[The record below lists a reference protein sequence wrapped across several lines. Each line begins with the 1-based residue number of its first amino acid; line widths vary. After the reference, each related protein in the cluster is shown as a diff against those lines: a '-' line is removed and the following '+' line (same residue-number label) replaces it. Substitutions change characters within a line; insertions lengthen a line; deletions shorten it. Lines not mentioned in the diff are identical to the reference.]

1 MGSSP
6 MDGNNMD
13 LSKWILKDRLSRA
26 IGSEPSVGLE
36 EMLFG
41 SSTPAPTAEV
51 ANRFES
57 LEIFLQDLVSE
68 QLKRPSDLLTLN
80 PSRRESLGRF
90 LSELSRLPEP
100 EHPQDAL
107 RSFVR
112 NDRTQSEQEALKQL
126 FKQIA
131 IVQIAKALLVL
142 SWRRKSGMDLAKADL
157 KDLTAAISRELGKY
171 IHLQTSSCQLIQR
184 NFYSWYKM
192 SDETQQRLMS
202 MLQTISSV
210 EEARNWLLERARC
223 LSAETLGERER
234 YSNAVY
240 AHLWKSAR
248 KHELLNTR
256 SDSLIGFSPTLRDGS
271 LMESAPSNIE
281 WIGFEPLS
289 FELLFCEVR
298 YLWNEPKCPPLWMKG
313 TGIEM
318 NMEQQR
324 DLLLTASGKQN
335 ILKQM
340 DSVTCAD
347 VALIAEESLIRTQG
361 RSLAAQALRKSVDQ
375 HPVLKKLKQPSTTR
389 GMYQACQAVDKLRQ
403 GGTLIWMR
411 EELLT
416 EASGKPALQF
426 LLDQASILLIADL
439 SGLQSSSDRLKRD
452 IPKALY
458 VLRKENRLEERKG
471 HRPILIKAFGAIES
485 DQDASLLFDRLISL
499 IRKPEQV
506 FPPEPF
512 HLRTRVSPMDQREW
526 EQHWFNPNDD
536 QMVAQIENLKRNSDP
551 FGQFATIRTLPLPGI
566 GSSSAWYDPANGGR
580 TPGGFYVWVE
590 SSKNGNELFTA
601 TESRLPAYV
610 KGMHSLFFVSPLR
623 QEWGLALQSIL
634 RSPLARDWFEYSIER
649 KKGIWVLKDSD
660 LKAVPIPRH
669 LTRALVAERP
679 ELSELDPKEAK
690 VLGRISTEP
699 HQALKAIEN
708 EPELKARAFIHAAS
722 VLEHLDEQQGSLF
735 KMISPDEQLIYP
747 RLFDT
752 VLTEQ
757 DLCTIHQ
764 HPNIR
769 YTPTFSVHQAI
780 RQVSVIKAPAPG
792 ILLTTPRG
800 LTQMLYVQDSWLLDR
815 CHDAIEELRR
825 NDNEPTWGEIM
836 KTVRLP
842 RNPEQARTMGSQILK
857 AYSTEKMRRK
867 ELIHLTGVCL
877 MPEQEGAGKVGLL
890 Q

>member
-1 MGSSP
+1 
-6 MDGNNMD
+6 MDGSNLD

-26 IGSEPSVGLE
+26 IGSDPALGLE
-36 EMLFG
+36 DMIFG
-41 SSTPAPTAEV
+41 TPAPTPSPAE
-51 ANRFES
+51 ATTFDS
-57 LEIFLQDLVSE
+57 LETFLQSLVEE

-100 EHPQDAL
+100 EQAQEAL
-107 RSFVR
+107 KSFVR
-112 NDRTQSEQEALKQL
+112 SDRTESEHEALKQL

-142 SWRRKSGMDLAKADL
+142 SWRRKSGVELAKSDL

-192 SDETQQRLMS
+192 SDEAQQRLLS
-202 MLQTISSV
+202 ILQSV
-210 EEARNWLLERARC
+210 SRLDDARNWLLSRARC

-240 AHLWKSAR
+240 AHLWKSAS
-248 KHELLNTR
+248 KHELLNSR

-271 LMESAPSNIE
+271 LMESAASNIE

-298 YLWNEPKCPPLWMKG
+298 YLWNEPKCPPLWLKG

-318 NMEQQR
+318 NMEQQK

-335 ILKQM
+335 ILRQM

-439 SGLQSSSDRLKRD
+439 SGLQSTSDQLKRD

-471 HRPILIKAFGAIES
+471 HRPILIKAFGSIET
-485 DQDASLLFDRLISL
+485 DADAALLFDRLISL

-536 QMVAQIENLKRNSDP
+536 QMVAQIETLKRNSDP
-551 FGQFATIRTLPLPGI
+551 FGQFATIRTLPLPAMGT
-566 GSSSAWYDPANGGR
+566 SSTWYDPANGGR

-610 KGMHSLFFVSPLR
+610 KGMPSLFFVSPLR
-623 QEWGLALQSIL
+623 QEWGLPLQAIL

-649 KKGIWVLKDSD
+649 KKGAWVLKESD

-669 LTRALVAERP
+669 LTRALIAERP

-690 VLGRISTEP
+690 VLGKISTEP

-722 VLEHLDEQQGSLF
+722 VLEHLDEHQGSLF

-757 DLCTIHQ
+757 DLCGIHQ
-764 HPNIR
+764 HPHIR
-769 YTPTFSVHQAI
+769 YTPTLSVHQAI
-780 RQVSVIKAPAPG
+780 RSISVLKVPAPG

-800 LTQMLYVQDSWLLDR
+800 LTQMLYVQDAWLLER
-815 CHDAIEELRR
+815 CLEAIEELRQG
-825 NDNEPTWGEIM
+825 NAEPTWGEIM
-836 KTVRLP
+836 KTIRLP
-842 RNPEQARTMGSQILK
+842 RNPEQARAMGNQILK

-867 ELIHLTGVCL
+867 ELIHLMGVCL
-877 MPEQEGAGKVGLL
+877 MPEQELAGKVGLL